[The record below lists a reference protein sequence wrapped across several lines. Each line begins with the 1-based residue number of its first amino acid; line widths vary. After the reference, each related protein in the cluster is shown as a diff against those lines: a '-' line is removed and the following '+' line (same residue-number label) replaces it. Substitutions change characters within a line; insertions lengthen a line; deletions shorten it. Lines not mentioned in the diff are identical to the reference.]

1 MPRDLPSQRTEWG
14 GRRPQGSLTGSARPG
29 DQGQHRA
36 DSTWGEG
43 RLSPAGLFP
52 KTHGPGGA
60 EKNVT
65 QIPVAGHSAKGLSGR
80 SPNHQ
85 GQQKQ
90 GKSGGQSQPGGRGDA
105 ATPCNVAAEWGPG
118 QGEAPC
124 EQVPSK
130 RLLNE

>member
-1 MPRDLPSQRTEWG
+1 M
-14 GRRPQGSLTGSARPG
+14 GRAEATGKPDGHGSARGPS
-29 DQGQHRA
+29 QHHA

-52 KTHGPGGA
+52 KTHGPRGA

-65 QIPVAGHSAKGLSGR
+65 QIPVAGHSAKGLPGR

-90 GKSGGQSQPGGRGDA
+90 GKSGGQSQPEGRGDA
-105 ATPCNVAAEWGPG
+105 ATPCNVAPEWGPG

-124 EQVPSK
+124 EQEPSK